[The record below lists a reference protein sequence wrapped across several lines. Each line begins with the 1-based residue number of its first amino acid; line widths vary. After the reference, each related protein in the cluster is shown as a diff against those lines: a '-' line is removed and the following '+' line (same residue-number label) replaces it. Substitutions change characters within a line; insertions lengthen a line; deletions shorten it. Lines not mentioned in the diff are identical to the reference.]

1 MALFFP
7 SLNPG
12 SSASGLA
19 QENNLFAMQAE
30 QLVQQA
36 RPQMQAPAPQVQA
49 DSLFR
54 SGAIS
59 PYPNTRFSQ
68 PPFSIALP
76 VGEKYQLTGIFPS
89 NASNFLNSGNPQQ
102 QQPRG

>member
-1 MALFFP
+1 MALLIP

-12 SSASGLA
+12 SSATSLA

-36 RPQMQAPAPQVQA
+36 RPQMQA

-59 PYPNTRFSQ
+59 PYTNTRFSQ

-76 VGEKYQLTGIFPS
+76 VGEKYQLAGIFHS
-89 NASNFLNSGNPQQ
+89 NASNFLGGQGGN
-102 QQPRG
+102 QQPRR